1 MCLHFTIC
9 TQRTHSV
16 GDTMDDSS
24 QPFKILA
31 VDDSAI
37 SRKLVEHSLSGD
49 RYSVLF
55 AKGGREALGLFAEHQ
70 PTVVITDSDMPDIG
84 GLELCRRIRR
94 EFQGFYSHLILLSSN
109 TDKAQLIEGLAA
121 GADDYITKPFH
132 ADELVA
138 RVEVGCRIVAKNRLL
153 EEMALTDTLTGLPN
167 RRALDVWAPRQ
178 LSAAARHDFS
188 IWVVMADLDLFKNV
202 NDTYGHDAGDT
213 VLKSFAEILKA
224 HTRQSDICSRLGGEE
239 FLVMLSHTDKEGT
252 KTAVE
257 RIRKQF
263 ESTKFTFGNT
273 TITATASFG
282 VAGFRGTKPPDLNAL
297 VARADTALYAAKHK
311 GRNRIEFELD
321 SGI

>member
-1 MCLHFTIC
+1 
-9 TQRTHSV
+9 
-16 GDTMDDSS
+16 
-24 QPFKILA
+24 
-31 VDDSAI
+31 
-37 SRKLVEHSLSGD
+37 
-49 RYSVLF
+49 
-55 AKGGREALGLFAEHQ
+55 
-70 PTVVITDSDMPDIG
+70 
-84 GLELCRRIRR
+84 
-94 EFQGFYSHLILLSSN
+94 
-109 TDKAQLIEGLAA
+109 
-121 GADDYITKPFH
+121 
-132 ADELVA
+132 
-138 RVEVGCRIVAKNRLL
+138 
-153 EEMALTDTLTGLPN
+153 
-167 RRALDVWAPRQ
+167 
-178 LSAAARHDFS
+178 
-188 IWVVMADLDLFKNV
+188 LFKNV

-224 HTRQSDICSRLGGEE
+224 HTRQSDICARLGGEE

>member
-1 MCLHFTIC
+1 
-9 TQRTHSV
+9 
-16 GDTMDDSS
+16 MDDSS
-24 QPFKILA
+24 QPLKILA
-31 VDDSAI
+31 VDDSAV
-37 SRKLVEHSLSGD
+37 SRKLVEHSLSGE
-49 RYSVLF
+49 RYSVVF
-55 AKGGREALGLFAEHQ
+55 AKSGREALSLFAEHQ
-70 PTVVITDSDMPDIG
+70 PAVVITDWDMPDIG

-109 TDKAQLIEGLAA
+109 TDKAQVIEGLAA

-138 RVEVGCRIVAKNRLL
+138 RVEVGCRIADLHREIQAKNRLL
-153 EEMALTDTLTGLPN
+153 EEMTLTDTLTGLPN

-178 LSAAARHDFS
+178 LSAATRHDFS
-188 IWVVMADLDLFKNV
+188 IWVVMVDLDSFKKV

-224 HTRQSDICSRLGGEE
+224 NTRQSDICARMGGEE
-239 FLVMLSHTDKEGT
+239 FLVMLSHADKEGT
-252 KTAVE
+252 NTTVE

-263 ESTKFTFGNT
+263 ESKKFTFGNS
-273 TITATASFG
+273 TITVTASFG
-282 VAGFRGTKPPDLNAL
+282 VAGFRGTNPPDLNAL